1 MTVTK
6 QEVQDYSLRTSQQY
20 IELIND
26 IDNFLLESVSSIQ
39 INQTVIFPL
48 KQRDLKYVKQLI
60 KDYELA
66 GWKVSYRVGLN
77 CVEFS

>member
-1 MTVTK
+1 MTITK

-77 CVEFS
+77 CMEFS